1 MTETIE
7 EPKIVVVCGP
17 TGVGKTGFAIEL
29 ARHFGARIVGA
40 DSMQIY
46 RRMDIGTAKPTP
58 HERAAVTHY
67 LVDFIEPDQPFDA
80 AAYARC
86 AHQVTQKL
94 IAEGILPLVVGGTG
108 LYIKALIYGL
118 FKSHSADLALRR
130 RLQEQAEQEGPAA
143 LHALLARRDPQAAD
157 RIHPNDTYRIVR
169 ALEVVTLSRHPI
181 SVHHQ
186 RHGFAQPRYNAL
198 KIGLRLPREK
208 LYERID
214 RRVDMML
221 AQGLKEEVR
230 QLLAAGFTGDLK
242 SMQALGYR
250 HMIDYLQGRFSWEET
265 VRLLKRD
272 HRRYAKR
279 QLTWF
284 GADAEVHWLEPDQLE
299 EAFELVATFLN
310 PADPDGRVQPFF
322 EHV

>member
-1 MTETIE
+1 VTETIAQ
-7 EPKIVVVCGP
+7 PKIVVVCGP
-17 TGVGKTGFAIEL
+17 TGVGKTGFAIDL
-29 ARHFGARIVGA
+29 ARHFGARILGA

-58 HERAAVTHY
+58 QERAAVTHH
-67 LVDFIEPDQPFDA
+67 LVDFIEPDHPFDA
-80 AAYARC
+80 AAYAQR
-86 AHQVTQKL
+86 AHRVVQEL

-118 FKSHSADLALRR
+118 FNSRSADPALRR
-130 RLQEQAEQEGPAA
+130 RLQERAQREGPAA
-143 LHALLARRDPQAAD
+143 LHAFLAHRDPRAAE

-169 ALEVVTLSRHPI
+169 ALEVATLTGRSI
-181 SVHHQ
+181 STHHQ
-186 RHGFAQPRYNAL
+186 HHGFARPRYNAL
-198 KIGLRLPREK
+198 KIGLSLPRER

-214 RRVDMML
+214 HRVDMML
-221 AQGLKEEVR
+221 DQGLKEEVR
-230 QLLAAGFTGDLK
+230 RLLDAGFGAGLK

-250 HMIDYLQGRFSWEET
+250 HMIAYLQGDCTWEET

-284 GADAEVHWLEPDQLE
+284 GADAEVHWLEPDQQQ
-299 EAFELVATFLN
+299 AACQLVSAFLN
-310 PADPDGRVQPFF
+310 TADRRGG
-322 EHV
+322 

>member
-1 MTETIE
+1 VTETIE
-7 EPKIVVVCGP
+7 QPEIVVVCGP

-58 HERAAVTHY
+58 HERAAVPHY
-67 LVDFIEPDQPFDA
+67 LIDFIEPDQPFDA

-86 AHQVTQKL
+86 AHQVVREL
-94 IAEGILPLVVGGTG
+94 ITEGILPLVVGGTG

-118 FKSHSADLALRR
+118 FKSRSADPALRR
-130 RLQEQAEQEGPAA
+130 QLQEQAEREGPAA
-143 LHALLARRDPQAAD
+143 LHELLVRRDPQAAE

-169 ALEVVTLSRHPI
+169 ALEVVTLTGRSI
-181 SVHHQ
+181 STHHQ
-186 RHGFAQPRYNAL
+186 RHGFARSRYNAL
-198 KIGLRLPREK
+198 KIGLRLPRER

-221 AQGLKEEVR
+221 DQGLKEEVR
-230 QLLAAGFTGDLK
+230 RLLDAGFGTGLK

-250 HMIDYLQGRFSWEET
+250 HMIAYLQGGCTWEET

-284 GADAEVHWLEPDQLE
+284 GADAEVHWLEPNQQE
-299 EAFELVATFLN
+299 QARKLVTAFLN
-310 PADPDGRVQPFF
+310 PTDRRGG
-322 EHV
+322 